1 LLFGVSPLAE
11 EYRRK
16 AKVAEAI
23 AEAMQDR
30 ASIAEAKLNADQRA
44 RDLRAKED
52 YLKAAERWRQLG
64 DWAERHN
71 W

>member
-1 LLFGVSPLAE
+1 MSPLAE
-11 EYRRK
+11 DYCRK
-16 AKVAEAI
+16 AKVAEAM

-30 ASIAEAKLNADQRA
+30 ASIAEAELNTDQRA
-44 RDLRAKED
+44 RDLSAKEA
-52 YLKAAERWRQLG
+52 YLEAAERWRRLG

>member
-23 AEAMQDR
+23 EETMQDR

-44 RDLRAKED
+44 RDLSAKEA
-52 YLKAAERWRQLG
+52 YLEAAERWRQLG
-64 DWAERHN
+64 DWAEGHN